1 MAGVE
6 RYLETGKRF
15 GRGKTALY
23 LGTDGVSEGMALAVT
38 AAYAVLATAL
48 NGRTESPTTALDN
61 LEIKL
66 PFLRSDLLQQ
76 QSLWENMLREPFD
89 SCMTRALGTMY
100 RRLMHSTQ
108 TLMIDSH
115 YVAEASGAA
124 GMTDGIRRVTRG
136 SMIFNSANPLQ
147 LAMLMYRKQNETA
160 HSAVCAKN
168 GGKFYLFDCDMGVFA
183 ATDEEFP
190 LLIREYHRVQN
201 IRESVVG
208 SIMRI

>member
-15 GRGKTALY
+15 GRGKTAIY
-23 LGTDGVSEGMALAVT
+23 LGTDEVSEGMVLAIT

-48 NGRTESPTTALDN
+48 IGRTETPITALDN

-66 PFLRSDLLQQ
+66 PFLRSGLLQQ

-89 SCMTRALGTMY
+89 GNMTRALGTMY

-115 YVAEASGAA
+115 YVAEAAGAA
-124 GMTDGIRRVTRG
+124 GLTDGIRRVTRG

-147 LAMLMYRKQNETA
+147 LAMLMCRKQNESV

-168 GGKFYLFDCDMGVFA
+168 GGKFYLFDCDTGVF
-183 ATDEEFP
+183 TVSDEEFP
-190 LLIREYHRVQN
+190 LFVREYHRVQN
-201 IRESVVG
+201 IRTSVIG